1 MKLPN
6 ITVKCDFDDIQQI
19 VDEVKGLQ
27 TYKLF
32 EGDDMILI
40 NRAELVEILLKH
52 LRTESKYD

>member
-19 VDEVKGLQ
+19 IDEVKGLQ

-32 EGDDMILI
+32 EDDDMILI
-40 NRAELVEILLKH
+40 NRAELVGILVKH
-52 LRTESKYD
+52 LRTESEYD

>member
-19 VDEVKGLQ
+19 IDEVKELQ

-52 LRTESKYD
+52 LRTESEYD

>member
-1 MKLPN
+1 MKLPS

-19 VDEVKGLQ
+19 IDEVKCLQ

-40 NRAELVEILLKH
+40 DRAELVDILIKH

>member
-19 VDEVKGLQ
+19 IDEVKSLQ

-32 EGDDMILI
+32 EDDDMILI
-40 NRAELVEILLKH
+40 DRAELVDILVKH
-52 LRTESKYD
+52 LRTESEYD

>member
-19 VDEVKGLQ
+19 IDEVKGLQ

-32 EGDDMILI
+32 EDDDMILI
-40 NRAELVEILLKH
+40 NRAELVDILVKH
-52 LRTESKYD
+52 LRTESEYD